1 MFESKIMGKA
11 TLREVNF
18 SNKQK
23 ITSCLLSD
31 VTTESSY
38 KGYVSFIYH
47 NETKKRN
54 KCKERNQEKKKNL
67 RLRINIL

>member
-47 NETKKRN
+47 NETKKKINVKR
-54 KCKERNQEKKKNL
+54 EIRKKKKTL
-67 RLRINIL
+67 G